1 MLKPTALGRFGDSFL
16 SHVSE
21 DRSDAFQRI
30 RAQVNGSISA
40 SDLRGDAG
48 DLFGA
53 ARVEAVVSALQELT
67 GKGNGEDNLS
77 SLFVGLFISDPAE
90 DGSLNMPRPGPTGGH
105 AEEVDFAQLLEAVAV
120 ALPGR
125 QTFFHRSHL
134 VADAGDADLAFALP
148 ISFWRSNPPFGPLI
162 GARFELNARGVRDG
176 WLTLDSR
183 DDEVIVGM
191 AFVRDLDLS
200 AASIART
207 WDLVR
212 RTYDKAIVP
221 HTRKAEVL
229 K

>member
-21 DRSDAFQRI
+21 DSSGAFQRI

-48 DLFGA
+48 DLFGP
-53 ARVEAVVSALQELT
+53 ARVEAVVSALQEPT
-67 GKGNGEDNLS
+67 GKGEDEDDLS

-90 DGSLNMPRPGPTGGH
+90 DDSLDTPRPGPTGGH
-105 AEEVDFAQLLEAVAV
+105 AEEVDFARLLEAVAV

-125 QTFFHRSHL
+125 QAFFHRSHL

-148 ISFWRSNPPFGPLI
+148 ISFWRSSPPFGPLI
-162 GARFELNARGVRDG
+162 GARFELNTRGVRDG
-176 WLTLDSR
+176 WITLDSR

-191 AFVRDLDLS
+191 AFVRDLELS
-200 AASIART
+200 AKSIARA
-207 WDLVR
+207 WDFVR
-212 RTYDKAIVP
+212 RTYDKAILPHASRGDVP
-221 HTRKAEVL
+221 R
-229 K
+229 

>member
-1 MLKPTALGRFGDSFL
+1 MLKPTALGSFGDSFL

-30 RAQVNGSISA
+30 RAQVNGSIST

-48 DLFGA
+48 DLFGP
-53 ARVEAVVSALQELT
+53 ARVEAVVSVLQEPT
-67 GKGNGEDNLS
+67 GKGDGEGGLS

-90 DGSLNMPRPGPTGGH
+90 DASPDTPRHGPTGGH
-105 AEEVDFAQLLEAVAV
+105 AEEVDFARLLEAVTV

-125 QTFFHRSHL
+125 HAFIHRSHL

-148 ISFWRSNPPFGPLI
+148 ISFWRSNPPFGPLV

-183 DDEVIVGM
+183 EDEVIVGM

-200 AASIART
+200 ADSIARA
-207 WDLVR
+207 WDFVR
-212 RTYDKAIVP
+212 RTYDKALLP
-221 HTRKAEVL
+221 HAPQGDASR
-229 K
+229 